1 VFDKIQT
8 KWKEEREKEDL
19 TPMTEAFYG
28 AMRDFLKQ
36 RTIKTKEAINP
47 FVKRMLDARLNRLRY
62 VINDL
67 IKIRTTKIIKMVTSK
82 REITVS
88 IAREESDFY
97 ERMKKIYDIYKKE
110 IFSPKDVAYTDIESI
125 LDAEDSEKVEKIE
138 YVAVRFLRSTKDQIQ
153 GLDGRTYGPF
163 AKEDVCLLP
172 KENAIGFVRREI
184 AEDIE
189 MQ

>member
-1 VFDKIQT
+1 MFDKIQS
-8 KWKEEREKEDL
+8 KWKEERERNDL

-36 RTIKTKEAINP
+36 RSIKAKEEINP
-47 FVKRMLDARLNRLRY
+47 FMKKMLEARLDRLRY

-67 IKIRTTKIIKMVTSK
+67 IKIRTTKIIRIVTNK
-82 REITVS
+82 EEIAVS
-88 IAREESDFY
+88 TTREESDFY
-97 ERMKKIYDIYKKE
+97 TRMKKIYDIYRKE
-110 IFSPKDVAYTDIESI
+110 IFSPKDVAFTDIEEI
-125 LDAEDSEKVEKIE
+125 LDAEDLEKDEKIE
-138 YVAVRFLRSTKDQIQ
+138 YVAVRFLKSTKDKIQ

-184 AEDIE
+184 AEDIDIK
-189 MQ
+189 